1 MRNTCEIVVKGHL
14 DPNWSGWL
22 ERLTITHSDQ
32 GETILSG
39 EIRDQAAFYGL
50 LVKLRDMALVL
61 LSIKY
66 LADESLLENGDSDDP
81 S

>member
-1 MRNTCEIVVKGHL
+1 MSKTCEIVVKGHL
-14 DPNWSGWL
+14 DMDRSEWL
-22 ERLTITHSDQ
+22 ERLTFTHNAQ
-32 GETILSG
+32 GETILAG

-61 LSIKY
+61 LSVKY
-66 LADESLLENGDSDDP
+66 VADESFMENGDSDDH

>member
-1 MRNTCEIVVKGHL
+1 MSNTCEIIVKGHL
-14 DPNWSGWL
+14 DMDWSGWL
-22 ERLTITHSDQ
+22 ERLTITYNAQ

-50 LVKLRDMALVL
+50 LLKTRDMALVL
-61 LSIKY
+61 LSVKY
-66 LADESLLENGDSDDP
+66 LADQSFVENDQPDDQ